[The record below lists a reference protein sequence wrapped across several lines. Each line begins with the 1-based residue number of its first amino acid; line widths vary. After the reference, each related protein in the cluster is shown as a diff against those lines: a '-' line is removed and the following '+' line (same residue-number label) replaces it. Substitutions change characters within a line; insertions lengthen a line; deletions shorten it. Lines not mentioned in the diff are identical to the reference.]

1 MKLRK
6 VTINKY
12 LCLKDVTLSFGDLT
26 ILVGKNG
33 SGKTSILE
41 ALYRF
46 FNDFSAIGGGVP
58 SGLTDYYWFDRDTRE
73 PIRISVELELTEDEF
88 EKFFQPFPKTV
99 RDTIKNHLGEKSLLL
114 SISRQIVSPQAGWR
128 TEYLKWGDVEL
139 IKEDKPIGL
148 DEFSKI
154 LIPEKATQEFVLYLF
169 TPQEMAGDRLLVDK
183 SKKVAYFS
191 NPQID
196 SLANIEVIKKSK
208 DAVGQNYR
216 NWCNLQGIKLI
227 ERSPT
232 QEEVP
237 FLMQPI
243 TADLLN
249 NLLANIANNIKG
261 KFRFIPAARDEKFVA
276 GIRNPIVESSV
287 LYSQKALSLSTVRE
301 DELRWSTF
309 RNWVERFLGK
319 RIDPNPT
326 ELLVAENS
334 FRLRV
339 GFLGGG
345 EQEVFALMWH
355 LLDKDFIYG
364 IEEPENHLHP
374 EYLRRLFSFF
384 KEISKERQIILSTH
398 SPLFVDKCNVENNWV
413 VKRVRR
419 ETEVQKL
426 KEREA
431 LKFVLAELGLVPS
444 DIYLKDFLFFVEG
457 GTEKEAVIPI
467 FGEILGFKDLI
478 ERIAII
484 SIGGE
489 GQLKNYLRMWLELLN
504 IFPSEYIVLLDKHSE
519 RLIHELI
526 RELRELKIDVDKFLI
541 LSKGSIEDY
550 YPVEI
555 VVKALKELFSIEIKK
570 EDIDPFKPRD
580 KEIERILKEHN
591 KIRRRWKI
599 DIGEYVASQLPKEGI
614 PSEIE
619 VAFKKVKEKVAP
631 AK

>member
-6 VTINKY
+6 VTINNY
-12 LCLKDVTLSFGDLT
+12 LCLKSITLSFGDLT

-99 RDTIKNHLGEKSLLL
+99 RDIIKNQLGEKSLLL
-114 SISRQIVSPQAGWR
+114 FISREIVSPQVGWR
-128 TEYLKWGDVEL
+128 TEYLKWGDVDL

-154 LIPEKATQEFVLYLF
+154 LIPEKATQDFVLYLF
-169 TPQEMAGDRLLVDK
+169 TPQEMAGDRLLIDK
-183 SKKVAYFS
+183 SKKVAYIS

-196 SLANIEVIKKSK
+196 SLANIGVIKKSK
-208 DAVGQNYR
+208 EPIGQNYV
-216 NWCNLQGIKLI
+216 NWCNQQGFKLI
-227 ERSPT
+227 ERAPT

-276 GIRNPIVESSV
+276 GARNPIVESSV
-287 LYSQKALSLSTVRE
+287 LSSQRALSLSTARE
-301 DELRWSTF
+301 DELRWSTL
-309 RNWVERFLGK
+309 RNWIERFLGK

-326 ELLVAENS
+326 ELLVVENGL
-334 FRLRV
+334 RLRI

-355 LLDKDFIYG
+355 LLDKNFIYG
-364 IEEPENHLHP
+364 IEEPENHFHP
-374 EYLRRLFSFF
+374 EYLKKLFNFL

-398 SPLFVDKCNVENNWV
+398 SPLLLDKANLENNWII
-413 VKRVRR
+413 KREKR
-419 ETEVQKL
+419 ETEVKRL
-426 KEREA
+426 KEREE
-431 LKFVLAELGLVPS
+431 LKLVLTELGLVPH
-444 DIYLKDFLFFVEG
+444 DIYLKDFIFFVEG
-457 GTEKEAVIPI
+457 ETEKEVIPI
-467 FGEILGFKDLI
+467 FGEKLGFKDI
-478 ERIAII
+478 IDRIAII
-484 SIGGE
+484 PIGGE
-489 GQLKNYLRMWLELLN
+489 GQLKNYLRVWLELLN
-504 IFPSEYIVLLDKHSE
+504 IFPVEYLILLDKHSE
-519 RLIHELI
+519 RLIHILI
-526 RELRELKIDVDKFLI
+526 RELKELKIDIERFLV
-541 LSKGSIEDY
+541 LEKGSIEDY
-550 YPVEI
+550 YPLEEVL
-555 VVKALKELFSIEIKK
+555 KALKELFGIEVEK
-570 EDIDPFKPRD
+570 IDLNKPIN
-580 KEIERILKEHN
+580 KEIERILDEHK
-591 KIRRRWKI
+591 KIRRGWKI
-599 DIGEYVASQLPKEGI
+599 DIGKYVASQLSEEQI
-614 PSEIE
+614 PREIK
-619 VAFKKVKEKVAP
+619 VAFEKVKGKLSVSI
-631 AK
+631 

>member
-6 VTINKY
+6 ITISNY

-58 SGLTDYYWFDRDTRE
+58 SGLADYYWFDRDTRE
-73 PIRISVELELTEDEF
+73 PIKISVELELTEDEF
-88 EKFFQPFPKTV
+88 EKFFRPLPKTV
-99 RDTIKNHLGEKSLLL
+99 LDAIKNQLGEKGLLL
-114 SISRQIVSPQAGWR
+114 SISREIVSPQIGWK

-154 LIPEKATQEFVLYLF
+154 LIPEKVTQDFALYLF

-196 SLANIEVIKKSK
+196 SLANIGVIKKSK
-208 DAVGQNYR
+208 EAVGQSYR
-216 NWCNLQGIKLI
+216 DWCNQQGFKLI
-227 ERSPT
+227 ERPPT

-237 FLMQPI
+237 FLIQPI
-243 TADLLN
+243 TADISN

-287 LYSQKALSLSTVRE
+287 LSSQRALSLSTTRE

-326 ELLVAENS
+326 ELLVVENGL
-334 FRLRV
+334 RLRI

-364 IEEPENHLHP
+364 IEEPENHFHP
-374 EYLRRLFSFF
+374 DYLKKLFNFL
-384 KEISKERQIILSTH
+384 KEISKERQTILSTH
-398 SPLFVDKCNVENNWV
+398 SPLLVDKTNLENNWII
-413 VKRVRR
+413 KREKR
-419 ETEVQKL
+419 ETEVQRL
-426 KEREA
+426 KERWE
-431 LKFVLAELGLVPS
+431 LKLVLTELGLVPH
-444 DIYLKDFLFFVEG
+444 DIYLKDFIFFVEG
-457 GTEKEAVIPI
+457 ETEKEVIPI
-467 FGEILGFKDLI
+467 LGEKLGFKDLI
-478 ERIAII
+478 DRIAII
-484 SIGGE
+484 SVGGE
-489 GQLKNYLRMWLELLN
+489 GQLKNYLKMWLELLS
-504 IFPSEYIVLLDKHSE
+504 IFPIEYLVLVDKPSE
-519 RLIHELI
+519 RLIPSLV
-526 RELRELKIDVDKFLI
+526 RELMELKIDIKRFLV
-541 LSKGSIEDY
+541 LEKESIEDY
-550 YPVEI
+550 YPVEMVI
-555 VVKALKELFSIEIKK
+555 KALKELFGIEVEK
-570 EDIDPFKPRD
+570 IDPSKPRD
-580 KEIERILKEHN
+580 REIKQILEEHN
-591 KIRRRWKI
+591 KIRRGWKI
-599 DIGEYVASQLPKEGI
+599 DIGKYIASQLPEEQIPNEIKE
-614 PSEIE
+614 
-619 VAFKKVKEKVAP
+619 AFERAKKALLPDK
-631 AK
+631 